1 MPTWYL
7 RMALDHILINEGNT
21 LPWGKLYIFML
32 LFIPTVAGCLVI
44 WKMNL
49 GDGVRGSLKGE

>member
-1 MPTWYL
+1 
-7 RMALDHILINEGNT
+7 MALDHILINDGNT

-32 LFIPTVAGCLVI
+32 SVIPAVAGCLVI